1 MADVSYLRHNVQQI
15 ADNKNEDGS
24 IRHNY
29 LNYLDNDE
37 ACNQTVGIISTEMRG
52 LAIRQCV

>member
-1 MADVSYLRHNVQQI
+1 MIFFLLRNKMADVSYLRHNVKQI
-15 ADNKNEDGS
+15 ANNKNEDGS

-37 ACNQTVGIISTEMRG
+37 ACNQTVGI
-52 LAIRQCV
+52 